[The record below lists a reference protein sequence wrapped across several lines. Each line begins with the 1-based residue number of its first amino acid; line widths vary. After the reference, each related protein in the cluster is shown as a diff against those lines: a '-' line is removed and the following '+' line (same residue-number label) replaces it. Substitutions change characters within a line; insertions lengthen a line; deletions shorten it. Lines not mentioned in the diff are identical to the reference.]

1 MFQHKISHIGI
12 LGLALLIGAG
22 ALAVRAGENQPAA
35 PSVAVVDMNRV
46 FQASDAPKQLAQQA
60 AEIEGAATKK
70 IQEIAAGA
78 FLEQKEGQEYL
89 QLLSKAMPQPADA
102 ARIKELRELS
112 EARNKRLQE
121 LATKTPLDNME
132 KKELGELNAR
142 KRNMEIILPR
152 LQEDL
157 QADVAARIEG
167 VRRELFA
174 QLRGV
179 VGQVAKDKGVT
190 QVFSSDVLVYSTNDL
205 TPQVVQ
211 KVKK

>member
-1 MFQHKISHIGI
+1 MFQQRITHIGV

-22 ALAVRAGENQPAA
+22 ALTVRAGENQPAA
-35 PSVAVVDMNRV
+35 PSIAVVDMNRV
-46 FQASDAPKQLAQQA
+46 FQASDAPKQLDQKA
-60 AEIEGAATKK
+60 AEIESAAVKK
-70 IQEIAAGA
+70 MQDIAAGA
-78 FLEQKEGQEYL
+78 FLTQPEGKEYL
-89 QLLSKAMPQPADA
+89 QLLAKAMPLPAEE

-112 EARNKRLQE
+112 ESRSKRMLE
-121 LATKTPLDNME
+121 LSGKNPLNDME
-132 KKELGELNAR
+132 KKEMTDLNAR
-142 KRNMEIILPR
+142 QRQMEIILPR

-157 QADVAARIEG
+157 QGDVAARIEAF
-167 VRRELFA
+167 RRELFS

-190 QVFSSDVLVYSTNDL
+190 QVFSSEALVYSTNDL